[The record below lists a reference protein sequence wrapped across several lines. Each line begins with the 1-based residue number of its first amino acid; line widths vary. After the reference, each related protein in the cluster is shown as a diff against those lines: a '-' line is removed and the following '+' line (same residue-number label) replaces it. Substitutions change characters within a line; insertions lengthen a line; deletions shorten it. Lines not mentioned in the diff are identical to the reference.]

1 MQLGYKSRQLPAKL
15 QPNRSRDARDM
26 GWLRT
31 RAMLSILFYCLRL
44 QLKWM
49 PREGVQTSSGCRQ
62 CTRTC
67 CFAVWLISLRL
78 LFYCLRLPLIWMLGE
93 GDQTASGCSQCTAT
107 CCFAVWLASLR
118 LLFYCLRL
126 PLKWMLG
133 EGIQTASG
141 CRQCTATCC
150 FAVWLAS
157 LCLVIV
163 SGCHWN
169 NCSGRAGPK

>member
-1 MQLGYKSRQLPAKL
+1 MHH
-15 QPNRSRDARDM
+15 
-26 GWLRT
+26 
-31 RAMLSILFYCLRL
+31 
-44 QLKWM
+44 
-49 PREGVQTSSGCRQ
+49 SSGLLLNFPIWLLSMHRNLLL
-62 CTRTC
+62 
-67 CFAVWLISLRL
+67 AVWLALLRL
-78 LFYCLRLPLIWMLGE
+78 LFYWLRLPLKWMLGE
-93 GDQTASGCSQCTAT
+93 GIQTQFGCHWCTAT

-157 LCLVIV
+157 LRLLFYCLQLPLKRMLGEGTQTALVAERIIHMMILQV
-163 SGCHWN
+163 F
-169 NCSGRAGPK
+169 RAKYTSIMSTLL